1 MPLRQ
6 NRILTIADDMTGA
19 LEVGSKLCNLG
30 SLVTTGPDLAFSRQ
44 HNAIVMDTETRHLS
58 SAEAGEKVC
67 RIAKAARRLRVEVV
81 YKKTDSTLRGN
92 IGSEVHALARA
103 YPERPIVF
111 LPAYPRLGRTVR
123 HGHLRVDGELVHRTA
138 FAHDALNPVQ
148 TSYVPEVLDHGE
160 LSIHVMETAM
170 AERLESSHVY
180 VFDSETDADMYSVI
194 RQAFAARPLPLFCG
208 PGSVSRHL
216 AIALGCSDMG
226 CSDAPVKM
234 PAVTSVLV
242 VNGSRHERSEEQI
255 QHARDRGWP
264 SLSAAELLRSTTQ
277 SEWTILDA
285 HVPADRMGEIVA
297 EVLAVR
303 RVDCLV
309 IFGGDTAF
317 SILRA
322 LGASTVIPVGELF
335 PGIPVSRL
343 GELQLVTK
351 AGGFGPPD
359 VLSNIREIL
368 SRGR

>member
-6 NRILTIADDMTGA
+6 NRMLAIADDLTGA
-19 LEVGSKLCNLG
+19 LEVGSKLCDLG
-30 SLVTTGPDLAFSRQ
+30 SLVTTGPEPAFGPL
-44 HNAIVMDTETRHLS
+44 HNAIVMDTESRHLS
-58 SAEAGEKVC
+58 SNEAGEKIY
-67 RIAKAARRLRVEVV
+67 RIANAARRLQVDVV

-138 FAHDALNPVQ
+138 FADDALNPVQ
-148 TSYVPEVLDHGE
+148 TSYVPDVLDHGE
-160 LSIHVMETAM
+160 LSIHVMETTM

-180 VFDSETDADMYSVI
+180 VFDAETDADISSVI

-208 PGSVSRHL
+208 PGSVSSHL
-216 AIALGCSDMG
+216 AIALGCSD
-226 CSDAPVKM
+226 APVKI

-255 QHARDRGWP
+255 QHARDQGWP
-264 SLSAAELLRSTTQ
+264 FLSAAEVLSSTAQ

-285 HVPADRMGEIVA
+285 PVAADRIGEIVV

-322 LGASTVIPVGELF
+322 MGASTVIPLCELF

-351 AGGFGPPD
+351 AGGFGPPH
-359 VLSNIREIL
+359 VLSNIREVL
-368 SRGR
+368 SGGR